1 VIRRLLAR
9 LAGTAE
15 VPGDFR
21 GTLETDED
29 VLAVGRV
36 EDGAVVATHL
46 GLWLPEGRR
55 IGWHLISKATWRDG
69 VLVVTEA
76 EQTGELGGA
85 VLLRDRPV
93 RRLRLTEPGRLP
105 DVVHE
110 RVNRSIRSRH
120 HRDLPEGGAW
130 VVQRK
135 VPGQDGI
142 ALQIRPDEGTGDAAA
157 EALARALTSRLR
169 DQ

>member
-1 VIRRLLAR
+1 MIRRLLAR
-9 LAGTAE
+9 LSGTAA
-15 VPGDFR
+15 VPDDFG
-21 GTLETDED
+21 GTLERDED
-29 VLAVGRV
+29 VLAAGRV
-36 EDGAVVATHL
+36 EDGPVLATHL

-69 VLVVTEA
+69 LLAVIEA
-76 EQTGELGGA
+76 EQAGELGGA
-85 VLLRDRPV
+85 VLLRDLPV

-135 VPGQDGI
+135 VPGQDGV
-142 ALQIRPDEGTGDAAA
+142 ALQIRPDEGTSDAAA
-157 EALARALTSRLR
+157 EALARALTRRLG